1 MSPKDLEAN
10 ATRLLAAARVSNNPA
25 RQQMLVSEALALIKR
40 ARSLRDGAGGDAEVA
55 DAAMELPPTDGYRLW
70 FDGPDGESLWIA
82 LHFATRSD
90 ALWGA
95 DALAAA
101 CADCYEKFELW
112 ERSALLYSGDTKHSV
127 FSLKTSHEVSR
138 AGQQTVLDT
147 EEFLRSSRLAIAR
160 SNKLLVATGQLRRH
174 VSEFEVARPG
184 G

>member
-1 MSPKDLEAN
+1 MSPKDLEAH
-10 ATRLLAAARVSNNPA
+10 AARLLAVARLSSNAA

-40 ARSLRDGAGGDAEVA
+40 ARSLPDGAGGDTEAA
-55 DAAMELPPTDGYRLW
+55 DAAKELPPTDGYRLW

-82 LHFATRSD
+82 LHFASRSD

-112 ERSALLYSGDTKHSV
+112 ERSALLYSGDTRHSV
-127 FSLKTSHEVSR
+127 FSLKTSLEVSR
-138 AGQQTVLDT
+138 AGQQTVLDA
-147 EEFLRSSRLAIAR
+147 EEFLLNSRLAIAR

-174 VSEFEVARPG
+174 MTEFEAAQPG
-184 G
+184 